1 MRKLVAGTLSLTM
14 TGSVEQTTL
23 LLEHEDIAP
32 PNWPKSMDWPCSAGL
47 RFVYVRLMISLLT
60 PCSKPRQE
68 SIATPPSVL
77 AVDADVAIK
86 VDGCL
91 QGPRSVVEGRTVCV
105 NLSRPSGRCLFRCT
119 RGVQIV

>member
-1 MRKLVAGTLSLTM
+1 
-14 TGSVEQTTL
+14 
-23 LLEHEDIAP
+23 
-32 PNWPKSMDWPCSAGL
+32 MDWPCSAGL

-91 QGPRSVVEGRTVCV
+91 QGPSQGHSVY
-105 NLSRPSGRCLFRCT
+105 LSRHKSILTALHPTLATLLALFASLICR
-119 RGVQIV
+119 R